1 MRKFCILIFFYFYI
15 LILFGGIFV
24 LKDIE
29 IVYVNKDFKLKII
42 NLVFDIYLVVNC

>member
-1 MRKFCILIFFYFYI
+1 MCVNFFYFYI
-15 LILFGGIFV
+15 QLLFGGIFV

-42 NLVFDIYLVVNC
+42 NLVFDIYLVVY

>member
-1 MRKFCILIFFYFYI
+1 MCKFCILIFFYFYI
-15 LILFGGIFV
+15 LILFGV

-42 NLVFDIYLVVNC
+42 NLVFDIYLIVYC